1 MVGIYLDMCMCMFR
15 KLPGHVHVHVWEV
28 LPDDVLTVGP
38 GHCAEPQGG
47 LHALWIGQLGKTKV
61 REDRRRKNLK
71 EFGKIELNYNLS
83 SVMREKK
90 SITI

>member
-1 MVGIYLDMCMCMFR
+1 MFR

-61 REDRRRKNLK
+61 REDIRRKN
-71 EFGKIELNYNLS
+71 
-83 SVMREKK
+83 
-90 SITI
+90 

>member
-1 MVGIYLDMCMCMFR
+1 MCMVGIYLDMCMCMFR

-47 LHALWIGQLGKTKV
+47 ASCSVDWTAG
-61 REDRRRKNLK
+61 ED
-71 EFGKIELNYNLS
+71 
-83 SVMREKK
+83 K
-90 SITI
+90 S